1 MSRSCTELTE
11 HRFVTNL
18 IDIFSVRIVFSQTL
32 PNFRSLLFIVQVAM
46 ILNLADDTQRNHY
59 RPTIVA
65 KFVLMNVS
73 LSDVFSEAQGKAV
86 HHGQRAVPG
95 WYGTYWVKGGLN
107 PPPIERFLFRDEK
120 CRRPFL
126 LGAWSRFSRRKRR
139 NTPAAPRG
147 SGPRGWIIAKV
158 RRMPKLA
165 I

>member
-1 MSRSCTELTE
+1 MLCLVSLTRKTSEIPAPQLSRSCTELTE

-107 PPPIERFLFRDEK
+107 PPPIERFLLEMRSVTGLF
-120 CRRPFL
+120 CWVPGLAFL
-126 LGAWSRFSRRKRR
+126 GE
-139 NTPAAPRG
+139 NG
-147 SGPRGWIIAKV
+147 
-158 RRMPKLA
+158 
-165 I
+165 